1 MHPSAEVLLVD
12 DDNAV
17 VAVVTRILKKSGFR
31 VTTANSLPKARS
43 ILSQRNFTVLIYDLS
58 VGAGRRLG
66 EVIDELRAAQPKL
79 PVLLITGYAGPD
91 TESEVERLRIELLE
105 KPFEA
110 DELVARLTELIKRS
124 KHSAA

>member
-1 MHPSAEVLLVD
+1 MPPTPEVLLVD
-12 DDNAV
+12 DDHAV

-31 VTTANSLPKARS
+31 VTSANSLDKARA
-43 ILSQRNFTVLIYDLS
+43 ILSQHHFTILIYDLS
-58 VGAGRRLG
+58 IGAGRKLD
-66 EVIDELRAAQPKL
+66 EVMDELRAAQPRM

-91 TESEVERLRIELLE
+91 TESEVERLHIDLLE

-110 DELVARLTELIKRS
+110 DELVERVTELIKRS